1 MEDSKAD
8 FFEKKKQETF
18 NSAVARSLKGAR
30 PGVRVL
36 SLVTSC
42 LTCFVF
48 LAACQ
53 HTTQGQVAS
62 NAPSMQA
69 ARDALNE
76 GEAGTSL
83 AIARGVLA
91 SQPNNVAA
99 LSQAGD
105 AQAALGDRLAADASY
120 KRALALNPRDVH
132 ARLGMGK
139 LAIRDDVHLA
149 EATFRSILADD
160 PRNPLALNDL
170 GYTLDLQERH
180 AEAQASYK
188 AAMAIDPARVSTRVN
203 LALSLALSGRADLAE
218 QMMHDVASSARATP
232 RVRVDYAMA
241 QVMAGHDQDAAGT
254 LGDEMSPAETQA
266 AITGLAQLRPGLAVV
281 K

>member
-99 LSQAGD
+99 LS
-105 AQAALGDRLAADASY
+105 
-120 KRALALNPRDVH
+120 
-132 ARLGMGK
+132 
-139 LAIRDDVHLA
+139 
-149 EATFRSILADD
+149 
-160 PRNPLALNDL
+160 
-170 GYTLDLQERH
+170 H

-188 AAMAIDPARVSTRVN
+188 AAMAIDPARGSTRGN